1 MDDMQV
7 ILLDDCRR
15 DRFLLLSHLY
25 QLWCTPQLRTSWLQ
39 VEPTEPEDFNGYNI
53 PPGMEEIPFCLMLAE
68 APIRSLALETDDI
81 YITAHVPSGRIEA
94 VCDTPKSVA
103 VAEILQEAVL
113 MFSGARTHALPQ
125 LAEQK
130 PGYRLDEER
139 PFVTLYNRALKL
151 PMFKN
156 GLMVA
161 VNGERTFTRS
171 HQPLQQ
177 VRYGIFYG
185 FDLATRSF
193 ISYDTFSDRLV
204 CYGPVKS
211 VLSGN

>member
-1 MDDMQV
+1 MDDTQM

-15 DRFLLLSHLY
+15 DRFLLLSHLH
-25 QLWCTPQLRTSWLQ
+25 QLWRTPQLRTSWLQ
-39 VEPTEPEDFNGYNI
+39 AEPIEPEDFNGYNI

-68 APIRSLALETDDI
+68 APVEMLMLETDDI
-81 YITAHVPSGRIEA
+81 CICAHISSGRIEA
-94 VCDTPKSVA
+94 ICDTPKSVA

-151 PMFKN
+151 PVFKN

-211 VLSGN
+211 VLAGN